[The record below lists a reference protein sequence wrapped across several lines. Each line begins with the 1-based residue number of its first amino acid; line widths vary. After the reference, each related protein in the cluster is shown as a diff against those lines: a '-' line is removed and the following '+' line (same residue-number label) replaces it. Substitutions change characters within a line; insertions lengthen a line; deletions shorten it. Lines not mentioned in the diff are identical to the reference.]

1 MARNDSD
8 IWQDIS
14 RGDPAAWAE
23 LVRKYEALVYTVA
36 LRAGLSQLEMA
47 DCFQQTWVQLYTH
60 RRRIEDPSRLH
71 AWLVTT
77 AKREALRM
85 RRQAQREQTDYDF
98 TRQADDPGRAPDR
111 LLEQLEMNTRL
122 QGAIGEIDSR
132 CQELLNLMFFAG
144 EDLTYED
151 VAGRLGISANA
162 LGPARRRCLE
172 RLRKVLEKNGYLAA
186 RKDKA

>member
-1 MARNDSD
+1 MARNDTD
-8 IWQDIS
+8 IWADIC
-14 RGDPAAWAE
+14 RGDSAAWAE
-23 LVRKYEALVYTVA
+23 LVKKYEALVYTVG

-60 RRRIEDPSRLH
+60 RRRIEAPSRLQ

-98 TRQADDPGRAPDR
+98 SRQSDDPERAPDR
-111 LLEQLEMNTRL
+111 LLEQLELNSQL
-122 QGAIGEIDSR
+122 QGAIGEIDAR
-132 CQELLNLMFFAG
+132 CQELLKLLFFAP
-144 EDLTYED
+144 EDLTYEE
-151 VAGRLGISANA
+151 VAGRLGISSNA

-172 RLRKVLEKNGYLAA
+172 RLRKVLAKNGYLAA
-186 RKDKA
+186 RNEES